1 MKDLITTVGEK
12 IKTLRKELNMTQ
24 SQLAGEE
31 MTKSMLSQI
40 ENNVSNPSM
49 KTLQYIA
56 KVLNR
61 PISYFLEDERE
72 DITSLKQNDESI
84 RALESKIKILNNL
97 INSKEIKKA
106 KEQGE
111 ELINLHIAITKGLKL
126 YGEILFKLGNALL
139 SIGDFEESKK
149 FLNLAIKSYIDGFL
163 YIEAAKAYVE
173 LAKVYYLEFNYEE
186 CLNISNKAFELYYKN
201 ITSEPLFEIELYYY
215 RILIL
220 SAKGAIT
227 DTISNLETALKLS
240 NKTSIFYKTDEFYR
254 ILGFFNY
261 LKGNKSDFVN
271 CIDKALQFANFSK
284 NNDCLSKINIML
296 ATNALDSG
304 DPKKAIEYA
313 KVSRSFIQDD
323 IYTYNLIMAKAFY
336 TLHQYEHA
344 YKNIIK
350 VNYSPK
356 ERHKYD
362 YLNMWSGKVYEGL
375 ILNKLG
381 KHNEAIESIKLA
393 IDKMSIFDNSKFLAY
408 ACKSLSEVYSET
420 NDYQNAFSY
429 LKKYN
434 EIQDI
439 INKDNSILF

>member
-1 MKDLITTVGEK
+1 MITTVGEK

-24 SQLAGEE
+24 SQLAGGE

-56 KVLNR
+56 KILNK
-61 PISYFLEDERE
+61 PISYFLEDELE
-72 DITSLKQNDESI
+72 DTLSLKQNYES
-84 RALESKIKILNNL
+84 RRELESKIKNLNTL
-97 INSKEIKKA
+97 IDSNQIEEA

-111 ELINLHIAITKGLKL
+111 KLINSDIAPIKNFKL
-126 YGEILFKLGNALL
+126 YGEILFKLGNALVAL
-139 SIGDFEESKK
+139 GDFDGSKK
-149 FLNLAIKSYIDGFL
+149 FLSLSIKSYIDDFL

-173 LAKVYYLEFNYEE
+173 LAKIYYLEFNYEE

-220 SAKGAIT
+220 SAKGNINDAIK
-227 DTISNLETALKLS
+227 DLETALELS
-240 NKTSIFYKTDEFYR
+240 NKTSIYYKTDEFYR

-261 LKGNKSDFVN
+261 LKGNRAEFTN

-284 NNDCLSKINIML
+284 NNDCLSKINIIL
-296 ATNALDSG
+296 ATDALDSG
-304 DPKKAIEYA
+304 NPEKAIEYA
-313 KVSRSFIQDD
+313 RISRDFIGNDV
-323 IYTYNLIMAKAFY
+323 YTYNLILAKAYY
-336 TLHQYEHA
+336 TLHQYELA

-350 VNYSPK
+350 VNYSSK
-356 ERHKYD
+356 EMHKYD
-362 YLNMWSGKVYEGL
+362 YLNMWSGRVYEGL
-375 ILNKLG
+375 IFNKLG
-381 KHNEAIESIKLA
+381 KHNDAIDSIKLA
-393 IDKMSIFDNSKFLAY
+393 IAKMSIFDDSKFLADAY
-408 ACKSLSEVYSET
+408 KSLSEVYSDI

-434 EIQDI
+434 EIQDR
-439 INKDNSILF
+439 INKDSSILF